1 MHITITR
8 FLKIF
13 TSVFL
18 VVLTSCRPHVE
29 FNQFLKDYKACD
41 QAEVKLHLD
50 EQRSIV
56 IQAQNAD
63 LITANQFMRGESN
76 SLAEAEE
83 IFNKNKSFIRF
94 VVALNFNATF
104 SNNDYSWNITSRGAV
119 IEPIMVQWEPRNPI
133 TGANICIV
141 IFNLN
146 EIGHDPFDF
155 NCIINGESISLE
167 YNSSFIEGLP
177 QLDLNSLVNEKK
189 TRS

>member
-1 MHITITR
+1 
-8 FLKIF
+8 
-13 TSVFL
+13 
-18 VVLTSCRPHVE
+18 
-29 FNQFLKDYKACD
+29 
-41 QAEVKLHLD
+41 
-50 EQRSIV
+50 
-56 IQAQNAD
+56 
-63 LITANQFMRGESN
+63 
-76 SLAEAEE
+76 
-83 IFNKNKSFIRF
+83 